1 MLNSIFSVDL
11 ARPNRNASD
20 WLLTDSLGLTHRH
33 RFSTKRFAPSEQDHL
48 TLDSIMYR
56 NSLLEFI
63 VVTQFQRFAIA
74 FRPIIYNTQPLRK
87 IQRTSFQRSTFLS
100 SSRVEMPRGIKK
112 ENLPTKVCVVCN
124 RPFTWRKKWERV
136 WNEVTTCSKS
146 CNNKRRQKNRREK
159 ETDRGIHVHESGLC
173 LNEEENRETPTR
185 IEFRAVSENLPNT
198 EVQEEGWNSTEFCTE
213 GKNDLED
220 LQNIMQSLK
229 KFESCTEGN
238 SDMEDQQNIMQS
250 LDKFDVY
257 EESDRDLDEKSD
269 ISEESIS
276 NEDDPVARRKAE
288 RKAAKK
294 LKKLQRRAKRQGLD
308 PESSRKPCN
317 MCGKESDLLIRCTY
331 DASGEWKM
339 ICGKCW
345 NVASGGIVDGDKDHP
360 YYRYGG
366 LWKNR
371 ARK

>member
-1 MLNSIFSVDL
+1 M
-11 ARPNRNASD
+11 
-20 WLLTDSLGLTHRH
+20 H
-33 RFSTKRFAPSEQDHL
+33 
-48 TLDSIMYR
+48 R

-63 VVTQFQRFAIA
+63 VLTQFQRLAIA
-74 FRPIIYNTQPLRK
+74 FRPTIYDTQSLRR

-159 ETDRGIHVHESGLC
+159 ETDRENHVHGSGLC
-173 LNEEENRETPTR
+173 LNERKSRETPTSV
-185 IEFRAVSENLPNT
+185 EFRAISENPPNT
-198 EVQEEGWNSTEFCTE
+198 EIQGGWDSTEFCTE
-213 GKNDLED
+213 GNNDLED
-220 LQNIMQSLK
+220 LQNTMQSLN
-229 KFESCTEGN
+229 E
-238 SDMEDQQNIMQS
+238 
-250 LDKFDVY
+250 FDFY
-257 EESDRDLDEKSD
+257 EESYLDLDEKSVF
-269 ISEESIS
+269 SGESIS
-276 NEDDPVARRKAE
+276 NDEDDPVARRKAE